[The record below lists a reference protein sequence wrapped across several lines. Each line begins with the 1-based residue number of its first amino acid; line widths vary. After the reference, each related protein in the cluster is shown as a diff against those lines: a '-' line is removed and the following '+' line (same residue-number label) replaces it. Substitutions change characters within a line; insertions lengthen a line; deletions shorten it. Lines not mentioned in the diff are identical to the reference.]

1 MTSEKIKFS
10 VSRLPEIIRNF
21 VLAWL
26 VVFADFGVKLVSNLE
41 KVKILDN
48 IEACK
53 PLILAGLQKNSKN
66 ISTHLLTVLIISVI
80 LQLEQRKRFQ

>member
-41 KVKILDN
+41 KMKILDN

-53 PLILAGLQKNSKN
+53 TLDFSGFAKKF
-66 ISTHLLTVLIISVI
+66 
-80 LQLEQRKRFQ
+80 KKY